1 MTPRTEQHGGHD
13 EQGGCGEAE
22 GASRDGD
29 GELAR
34 GGGSDE
40 VIVRDRRARAAL
52 HRSNLGALQRLFPL
66 PDARLPSPNLQRGV
80 GNVEAIMLLA
90 VETLEVAG
98 SGQNLRIGPAYR
110 PYCCCHDRSLPCLQ
124 QGLRPNAMALA
135 GPRVA
140 FNLE

>member
-1 MTPRTEQHGGHD
+1 VTPRTEQHGGHD

-52 HRSNLGALQRLFPL
+52 HRSNLGALQRLFSL
-66 PDARLPSPNLQRGV
+66 PDARLPSPNLQHDVACDVVRSSMP
-80 GNVEAIMLLA
+80 VEESLA
-90 VETLEVAG
+90 VCDAAIAESDCVAG
-98 SGQNLRIGPAYR
+98 HIG
-110 PYCCCHDRSLPCLQ
+110 
-124 QGLRPNAMALA
+124 
-135 GPRVA
+135 
-140 FNLE
+140 LEPGNPSASYLIGFIDNSA